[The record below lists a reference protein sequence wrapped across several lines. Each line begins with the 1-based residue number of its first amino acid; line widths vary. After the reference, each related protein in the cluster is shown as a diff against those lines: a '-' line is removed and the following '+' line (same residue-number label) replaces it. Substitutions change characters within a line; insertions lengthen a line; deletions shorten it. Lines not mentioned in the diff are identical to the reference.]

1 MNILVIFAD
10 QQHKYALGAV
20 DSQFITPNL
29 DTLCKEGVLF
39 ENGYSNN
46 PVCGPYRG
54 CLMTGSYTNHCKV
67 INNGDPLPD
76 HLPSMAQIL
85 LDHGYMT
92 GFTGKWH
99 LGGNGA
105 TPIPE
110 NIRGGFERFIGYQCY
125 NGFEP
130 KPPYNNA
137 VVFFDEN
144 NQPHQFDKHRTDAT
158 TDLAIS
164 QLNEMIASGKPFFQL
179 VGYQAPHYPEQP
191 SEAFA
196 KLYEGKIFDKTP
208 DFTEVDPYTPTYS
221 PFSPRPFE
229 NCPDYQ
235 RYGGDMDKYQQLYA
249 GLVSQVDAGVG
260 RIIENLK
267 QQGVYED
274 TLILYTADH
283 GDMQGSHGLKNKCL
297 PFEKSCGVPFVAK
310 YPNGCKNVRSAAP
323 VSGIDIFPTVLEAAG
338 ITDIKADGI
347 PLIPILTGQGKL
359 ARNYIAV
366 ESTIPNNNEP
376 EWSDIRYWRMLRDE
390 QYKLVVSSENNEP
403 CFLFDMQSD
412 PYELHNLINDPTY
425 AKRIE
430 QMNALLQQELN

>member
-54 CLMTGSYTNHCKV
+54 CLMTGSYTNHCQV

-85 LDHGYMT
+85 RDHGYMT

-179 VGYQAPHYPEQP
+179 VGNQAPHYPEQP
-191 SEAFA
+191 SETFA
-196 KLYEGKIFDKTP
+196 KLYEGKIFDKI
-208 DFTEVDPYTPTYS
+208 DSNKRKKAEAEKAAS
-221 PFSPRPFE
+221 LASK
-229 NCPDYQ
+229 Q
-235 RYGGDMDKYQQLYA
+235 
-249 GLVSQVDAGVG
+249 DA
-260 RIIENLK
+260 K
-267 QQGVYED
+267 P
-274 TLILYTADH
+274 AA
-283 GDMQGSHGLKNKCL
+283 M
-297 PFEKSCGVPFVAK
+297 P
-310 YPNGCKNVRSAAP
+310 AAP
-323 VSGIDIFPTVLEAAG
+323 AKVPPMVE
-338 ITDIKADGI
+338 DGI
-347 PLIPILTGQGKL
+347 PEEVVAVIAAAVAAMGDGKYTLRSLTRVNPSRGKWG
-359 ARNYIAV
+359 AAGAV
-366 ESTIPNNNEP
+366 FGT
-376 EWSDIRYWRMLRDE
+376 
-390 QYKLVVSSENNEP
+390 
-403 CFLFDMQSD
+403 D
-412 PYELHNLINDPTY
+412 PF
-425 AKRIE
+425 
-430 QMNALLQQELN
+430 